1 MSTPIQTRATRR
13 ATGMA
18 EWLAAAAAAVWTTVV
33 VAGPAGPASGRILT
47 AVTYGVP
54 LALGVIVLLVRR
66 QTGPVLAR
74 ATMWTALVALGLFCG
89 ELIEQRALYALAVPG
104 VVVVGLLAHR
114 RPAVVAV
121 VALLFSGAYNTV
133 GAYTSLP
140 IDSTADLLLAALWAS
155 VVTGF
160 ITRRAKRPL
169 ALLPGIGLLAL
180 YLALTALAA
189 ALSEETRVAFYGL
202 RLSAWYA
209 TAILLAAYAPWSS
222 ATYHRVLRG
231 AVAVTLLI
239 AGYAVLRLLIG
250 PGQPEIDRAAEYTG
264 GLIYQHGELRLFGS
278 FPGRHLLGAWSA
290 VAVPFCVGAALALD
304 GRWRIAAVVASAFG
318 LIALFG
324 SDVRTAL
331 AAVVIAGAV
340 MLVLY
345 QMARGFP
352 GLRLGAV
359 AVVAVLAV
367 AGGGGA
373 FLIATDG
380 DTTRLE
386 RYSTLTSPG
395 SDESIVARTVKWEQ
409 VLADAEDKPLGH
421 GVGTAGSRSQQF
433 SRFVTFKDVYVDNSY
448 LTIAY
453 EQGLTVMGLFMA
465 ALALLGL
472 GAARRAVRTE
482 HRWEAAWGIAATG
495 ALVGFAVMLATGP
508 YLQEL
513 TAFYSWFIV
522 GIGMAPLVQRLEPPG
537 DS

>member
-1 MSTPIQTRATRR
+1 
-13 ATGMA
+13 MA
-18 EWLAAAAAAVWTTVV
+18 EWLAAAAAAAWTTIV
-33 VAGPAGPASGRILT
+33 VAGPAGPASGRVLT

-54 LALGVIVLLVRR
+54 IMLGAMALLLRRQMAPALVR
-66 QTGPVLAR
+66 V
-74 ATMWTALVALGLFCG
+74 TMWTGLVGLGLFSA
-89 ELIEQRALYALAVPG
+89 ELIESRALYALAVPG
-104 VVVVGLLAHR
+104 VVVVGLVAHR
-114 RPAVVAV
+114 WPAAVAV
-121 VALLFSGAYNTV
+121 VALLFSGVYNTV
-133 GAYTSLP
+133 GAYTSIP

-160 ITRRAKRPL
+160 MTRRTSRPL
-169 ALLPGIGLLAL
+169 ALLPGVALLAI

-239 AGYAVLRLLIG
+239 AGYAVMRLLVG
-250 PGQPEIDRAAEYTG
+250 PGQQEIDRAAEYTG
-264 GLIYQHGELRLFGS
+264 GLIYQNGDLRLFGS
-278 FPGRHLLGAWSA
+278 FSGRHLLGAWTA

-304 GRWRIAAVVASAFG
+304 GRWRVAAVGAAALG
-318 LIALFG
+318 LIAMFG

-345 QMARGFP
+345 QLARGFP

-359 AVVAVLAV
+359 ALASVLAV

-380 DTTRLE
+380 DTTRFE

-395 SDESIVARTVKWEQ
+395 SDASIVARTVKWEQ

-448 LTIAY
+448 LTIAF
-453 EQGLTVMGLFMA
+453 EQGLAVMGLFMA
-465 ALALLGL
+465 ALVLLGL

-495 ALVGFAVMLATGP
+495 ALIGFAVMLATGP

-513 TAFYSWFIV
+513 TAFYSWFII

-537 DS
+537 EPAGRASAAT